1 MKEKKFPPVH
11 PGEILKEEFLDP
23 MGISQAE
30 LARRISVSSARINEI
45 VRGRR
50 SISPDTALRLSR
62 CFGMSEHFWIHLQ
75 AHYDMETQ
83 KDLLQDR
90 LDHEVTLLVA
100 TG

>member
-30 LARRISVSSARINEI
+30 LARRISVSPARINEI
-45 VRGRR
+45 VRARR

-62 CFGMSEHFWIHLQ
+62 CFGMSEQFWIHLQ
-75 AHYDMETQ
+75 AHYDMEAQ